1 MSSRLGTGRLRFRFC
16 IQGKNFTI
24 NATVLIDLLKLLF
37 PELASDFVAQGCL
50 ANGVFDVFSSTDFFA
65 HFQDI
70 NSFSFTIF
78 NTTQHIIFPFGLTPI
93 TYFSLI
99 LDFARSTYIM
109 STVSLTIS
117 LAAMCLV
124 SGIQA
129 HVVMNTPESY
139 GLHEGT
145 PLLQV
150 NPLDGVTYKHPR
162 STDNF
167 HHNGLTVMEAGN
179 VTNVNFTGGAQHGGG
194 SCQFSITY
202 DTPDNG
208 QLNEKTRFKTIYTI
222 IGCCPAQFTN
232 EMANLPA
239 PYHDAEQRLDTEHC
253 GNDTEFNGMRNF
265 LVPLAEVVCIMEL
278 IAETM
283 VLTIF
288 IT

>member
-1 MSSRLGTGRLRFRFC
+1 
-16 IQGKNFTI
+16 
-24 NATVLIDLLKLLF
+24 
-37 PELASDFVAQGCL
+37 
-50 ANGVFDVFSSTDFFA
+50 
-65 HFQDI
+65 
-70 NSFSFTIF
+70 
-78 NTTQHIIFPFGLTPI
+78 
-93 TYFSLI
+93 
-99 LDFARSTYIM
+99 M
-109 STVSLTIS
+109 STVTLTIS

-129 HVVMNTPESY
+129 HVVMNTPGSY

-162 STDNF
+162 STNNF

-179 VTNVNFTGGAQHGGG
+179 VIHVNFTGGAQHGGG

-208 QLNEKTRFKTIYTI
+208 QLSEKTRFKTTYTI
-222 IGCCPAQFTN
+222 IGGCPAQFTN

-239 PYHDAEQRLDTEHC
+239 SYHDAEQQLDTEHC

-265 LVPLAEVVCIMEL
+265 LSHLLAKSANPTPLHK
-278 IAETM
+278 
-283 VLTIF
+283 
-288 IT
+288 